1 MITDWGF
8 WGRGASRS
16 MTTLRGGGGSLRI
29 VFKNKIVIN
38 WILLR
43 IKLNVLVYFLPE
55 ILISLRPGVTG
66 GLGGSK

>member
-1 MITDWGF
+1 
-8 WGRGASRS
+8 

-66 GLGGSK
+66 GLGGSN